1 MSSSFAHAARLART
15 LFVLARY
22 DVLAPKELKQ
32 EVPKSLRAISATLR
46 VISLP
51 RRRGASLEDRLAG
64 ALPRLG
70 PSYIKI
76 GQLLASRPD
85 LVGNELA
92 SALSVLQDKLPPF
105 AQQEAI
111 DALED
116 AFDRPITDV
125 FESLDEPFAAAS
137 VAQVHKAM
145 LKAKDGGAAK
155 QVAVKILRPGI
166 RRIFQRDID
175 TFAWGAKWL
184 ERLAPSSRR
193 LEPVKLIEVLAT
205 SMRLELD
212 LRLEGAAA
220 AELFE
225 NTSGDP
231 HFQVPE
237 VIWRRTSQRV
247 LTTEWINGIALTD
260 QAALKAAG
268 IDGRK
273 LGFLIVRSFL
283 TQALRD
289 GFFHA
294 DMHQGNLFVVPGE
307 TERPDLTLVAV
318 DFGIMGRLTKDTRQ
332 YLGDILLGF
341 LMQDYDQVAR
351 AHFDAG
357 YISRDFPQEE
367 FAQALRA
374 IGQPLFGQIARD
386 ISMAKLLMQ
395 LFETTETFNMHL
407 QPQLVL
413 LQKP

>member
-289 GFFHA
+289 GFSMPICTRVIFLWCRVKRR
-294 DMHQGNLFVVPGE
+294 GLTSLLLP
-307 TERPDLTLVAV
+307 LTLA
-318 DFGIMGRLTKDTRQ
+318 LW
-332 YLGDILLGF
+332 
-341 LMQDYDQVAR
+341 
-351 AHFDAG
+351 DA
-357 YISRDFPQEE
+357 
-367 FAQALRA
+367 
-374 IGQPLFGQIARD
+374 
-386 ISMAKLLMQ
+386 
-395 LFETTETFNMHL
+395 
-407 QPQLVL
+407 
-413 LQKP
+413 